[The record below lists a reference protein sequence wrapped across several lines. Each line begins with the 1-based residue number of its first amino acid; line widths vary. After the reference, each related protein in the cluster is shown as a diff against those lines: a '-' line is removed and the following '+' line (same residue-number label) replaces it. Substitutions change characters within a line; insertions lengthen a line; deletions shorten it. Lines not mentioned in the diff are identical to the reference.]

1 MVVALLE
8 ACGSCGKTLSD
19 KLQRPQ
25 NCADRV
31 ITYSSY
37 DANANELK
45 KILGWKILVY
55 KSLNGLAPNYLSSK
69 FIQRSD
75 IITSSDSENKLAV
88 PLPPAPITIKIVSAI
103 AVQFSGTVCRLLQ
116 AKSLP
121 NFRLMLNV
129 SVITDTAFMEKGH

>member
-55 KSLNGLAPNYLSSK
+55 KSLNGLAPNYLSSI

>member
-1 MVVALLE
+1 MENLE
-8 ACGSCGKTLSD
+8 T
-19 KLQRPQ
+19 QRQ
-25 NCADRV
+25 IHKAQM
-31 ITYSSY
+31 
-37 DANANELK
+37 
-45 KILGWKILVY
+45 VY

-103 AVQFSGTVCRLLQ
+103 VVQFYETVCRLLQ

-129 SVITDTAFMEKGH
+129 SVISDIAFMEESLIFLSSFIFYVCRFILITSTKLYLYLHQLYTV

>member
-1 MVVALLE
+1 MENLE
-8 ACGSCGKTLSD
+8 T
-19 KLQRPQ
+19 QRQ
-25 NCADRV
+25 IHKDQM
-31 ITYSSY
+31 
-37 DANANELK
+37 
-45 KILGWKILVY
+45 VY

-129 SVITDTAFMEKGH
+129 SVITDTAFMEKRL

>member
-1 MVVALLE
+1 MENLE
-8 ACGSCGKTLSD
+8 T
-19 KLQRPQ
+19 QRQ
-25 NCADRV
+25 IHKAQM
-31 ITYSSY
+31 
-37 DANANELK
+37 
-45 KILGWKILVY
+45 VY

-129 SVITDTAFMEKGH
+129 SVIAELRARSAPAEHYG

>member
-55 KSLNGLAPNYLSSK
+55 NSLNGLTPNYLSSK